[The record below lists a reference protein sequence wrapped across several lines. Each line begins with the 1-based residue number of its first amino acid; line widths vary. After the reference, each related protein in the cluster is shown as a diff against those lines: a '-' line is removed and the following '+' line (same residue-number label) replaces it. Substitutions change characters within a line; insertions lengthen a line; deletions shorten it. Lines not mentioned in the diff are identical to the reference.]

1 MKKTFFSMSALL
13 FIVTACKK
21 ETVVS
26 DTTIVT
32 DTTIV
37 ATETAEATKP
47 MDSAAMM
54 KAWEAYATPGEAHK
68 TLALDNGNWTA
79 ESTMWMGPNDQ
90 KPMKS
95 TMTAN
100 IKMIMGGRY
109 QEARYSGN
117 MMGQA
122 FEGISTVGYDNA
134 SKEIVS
140 SWLDNM
146 GTNIMQMRGKYDGI
160 SKTMDMKGEC
170 TDPMT
175 GKIKTVRETYT
186 LVDDNTRK
194 MEMYDTDP
202 NGKEFKSMEIVMTRK
217 K

>member
-1 MKKTFFSMSALL
+1 
-13 FIVTACKK
+13 
-21 ETVVS
+21 
-26 DTTIVT
+26 
-32 DTTIV
+32 
-37 ATETAEATKP
+37 
-47 MDSAAMM
+47 
-54 KAWEAYATPGEAHK
+54 
-68 TLALDNGNWTA
+68 
-79 ESTMWMGPNDQ
+79 
-90 KPMKS
+90 
-95 TMTAN
+95 
-100 IKMIMGGRY
+100 
-109 QEARYSGN
+109 